1 MSRNTGAGIALTK
14 SPMGIARTSR
24 ICGRAAAGAE
34 TTAGA
39 GDADSRPDEDNAD
52 DAEQVRHV
60 RDTRVAG
67 SVLAGD
73 EVNHHV
79 EDAGRNEDDDPGPC
93 HGRQLA
99 ELAQESAPSLYHQ
112 HVLVIHRGPCRCQL
126 YYQ

>member
-1 MSRNTGAGIALTK
+1 M
-14 SPMGIARTSR
+14 
-24 ICGRAAAGAE
+24 CGRTAAGAE
-34 TTAGA
+34 MTAGA
-39 GDADSRPDEDNAD
+39 VGHDSRQDEDHAD

-93 HGRQLA
+93 DGRQLA
-99 ELAQESAPSLYHQ
+99 ELAQDSAPSLYHQ
-112 HVLVIHRGPCRCQL
+112 HVLVIHRGLVGVNSITSNNRS
-126 YYQ
+126 

>member
-14 SPMGIARTSR
+14 SPMGIASTSR
-24 ICGRAAAGAE
+24 MCGRTAAGAE
-34 TTAGA
+34 VTAGA
-39 GDADSRPDEDNAD
+39 VDHDSRQDEDHAD

-73 EVNHHV
+73 EVNDHV

-93 HGRQLA
+93 HGRQLRGV
-99 ELAQESAPSLYHQ
+99 AQEEAASL
-112 HVLVIHRGPCRCQL
+112 VDEATLV
-126 YYQ
+126 